1 MLIKTRVMNKYKLT
15 QIKSYEDRIDYCN
28 KHFGNCIGHGSG
40 RTVFRINDTMVLK
53 MAHNEI
59 GLAQNKIEID
69 NINRTSF
76 NKSLCACIYEKEA
89 SNTPNWLI
97 EEYVKAAD
105 EKYFMSI
112 LGITF
117 DMFCNILRYKV
128 HSIEEN
134 DSFPENV
141 AFDKLIQS
149 KVFLQNIIEYAQNSN
164 TFFFDLEDISNYG
177 VKDNTIVLLDYGM
190 TQYIYDY
197 YWHKELKL
205 DKNFL

>member
-105 EKYFMSI
+105 EKDFMSI

-149 KVFLQNIIEYAQNSN
+149 NHSLCRSARL
-164 TFFFDLEDISNYG
+164 FDVTACSLFPLP
-177 VKDNTIVLLDYGM
+177 VLSWIPKGS
-190 TQYIYDY
+190 
-197 YWHKELKL
+197 
-205 DKNFL
+205 